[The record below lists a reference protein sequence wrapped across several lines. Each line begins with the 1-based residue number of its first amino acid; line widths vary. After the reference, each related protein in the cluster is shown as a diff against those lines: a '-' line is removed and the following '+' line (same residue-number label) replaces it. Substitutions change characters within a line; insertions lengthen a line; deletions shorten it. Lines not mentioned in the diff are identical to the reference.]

1 MVSQTN
7 VTRVRLALTCYMSL
21 GRRSIEPSE
30 AEFKFS
36 IRGGKLIGHTVYC
49 VVDFSARIRVAG
61 LAVYERFG
69 LLSQC
74 ASEDRNESGISVRR
88 YICRVALFLR
98 VLKLVGHSNSRGGAL
113 ANRGLSEKSEALL
126 GADSS

>member
-1 MVSQTN
+1 LYRRRSCTHKKSSTLTSLSSERQTELRHPPTPPPDYKNGKCTGGGIGQMVRQTN
-7 VTRVRLALTCYMSL
+7 VTCVRLALTCYMSL
-21 GRRSIEPSE
+21 RRRSIEPSE

-69 LLSQC
+69 LLSQ
-74 ASEDRNESGISVRR
+74 
-88 YICRVALFLR
+88 
-98 VLKLVGHSNSRGGAL
+98 
-113 ANRGLSEKSEALL
+113 
-126 GADSS
+126 